1 MRLHIFHTPPP
12 AEIGAALEEFET
24 QFRYP
29 LGDEQSF
36 SISHGR
42 DYITFFTAI
51 GEPTLVVAEHR
62 GRILGTISAAMRT
75 LRFPDGTERKVAY
88 IGDLKI
94 SPGAR
99 GGVVLGRILETM
111 HTTLAGPA
119 NGIAY
124 GVVMDGTGR
133 IPPNYTGRIG
143 VPTFSEVGRVC
154 ILKAATAGCAK
165 PARGI
170 DEIAPDEWAR
180 VHERIAPNGFLPFG
194 GDPALRSAMK
204 PFHLAS
210 ASRNAVG
217 RIEDTRLAKRLF
229 ISPDNEI
236 RAAHLTGFAF
246 ATAADGAE
254 LFQRAAT
261 ICAEQNIPTLFAAVP
276 ESSAAAMQ
284 TAMGNAEVLFVTA
297 TVFGCGLRAGDWW
310 VDTAEI

>member
-1 MRLHIFHTPPP
+1 MNVHIFHAPPP
-12 AEIGAALEEFET
+12 AVIGAALEEFEA

-29 LGDEQSF
+29 LGGEQSF

-42 DYITFFTAI
+42 DYLTFFTAI
-51 GEPTLVVAEHR
+51 GEPTLVVAAHR
-62 GRILGTISAAMRT
+62 GRILGTISAALRT

-94 SPGAR
+94 APSAR
-99 GGVVLGRILETM
+99 GGVVLARIMEAM
-111 HTTLAGPA
+111 HATLAGPA
-119 NGIAY
+119 NGMAY

-143 VPTFSEVGRVC
+143 VPTFSEVGRLC
-154 ILKAATAGCAK
+154 ILKATTAGFAK
-165 PARGI
+165 RERGI

-180 VHERIAPNGFLPFG
+180 IHERIAPRGYLPRG
-194 GDPALRSAMK
+194 GNPALRSAMS
-204 PFHLAS
+204 PVFLAS
-210 ASRNAVG
+210 ASGNAVG
-217 RIEDTRLAKRLF
+217 RIEDTRLAKHLF

-261 ICAEQNIPTLFAAVP
+261 ICAEQEIPTLFAAVP

-297 TVFGCGLRAGDWW
+297 TVFGCGLAGGDWW